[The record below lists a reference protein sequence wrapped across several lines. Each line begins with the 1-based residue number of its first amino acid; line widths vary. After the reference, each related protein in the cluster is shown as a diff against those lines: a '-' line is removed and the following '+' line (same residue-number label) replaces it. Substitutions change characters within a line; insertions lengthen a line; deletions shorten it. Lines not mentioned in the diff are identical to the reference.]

1 MTALRAH
8 NLRRRLAVMVVAA
21 LVGVGAGAAFAQ
33 TTTGVPNALQG
44 FSQNRDKPV
53 QIDAAT
59 LEVRDKDKTATFS
72 GNVRAVQGDTTLR
85 SNTLLVFY
93 DQGGE
98 GTKVSQAGS
107 KQQIRRLEA
116 KGNVVVTQKEQT
128 ATGETAIY
136 DLPSNTVTLQGNVV
150 LTQCANVMR
159 GDRLI
164 VNLGTGVSRVETKGS
179 AGVRALIQPG
189 GGGPGSGAGC
199 DGQKPAPARDPGFG
213 LGIGRPGQAN

>member
-1 MTALRAH
+1 MTALRPY
-8 NLRRRLAVMVVAA
+8 NPCSQLAAIAVAA
-21 LVGVGAGAAFAQ
+21 LIGSSVGAVFAQ

-59 LEVRDKDKTATFS
+59 LEVRDRDKTAMFS
-72 GNVRAVQGDTTLR
+72 GKVRVVQGDTTLR
-85 SNTLLVFY
+85 SNSLLVFY

-98 GTKVSQAGS
+98 GAKVIQAGS

-136 DLPSNTVTLQGNVV
+136 DLPSDTVTLQGDLYKGAIGESVSV
-150 LTQCANVMR
+150 AMEPTTRPA
-159 GDRLI
+159 I
-164 VNLGTGVSRVETKGS
+164 V
-179 AGVRALIQPG
+179 QQ
-189 GGGPGSGAGC
+189 
-199 DGQKPAPARDPGFG
+199 DGQLSGG
-213 LGIGRPGQAN
+213 NLLGRWGHVLKDGSDLQLQTYYDRTSRH